1 MTVEQL
7 RDIRRAIDEIGDRTG
22 RHVFPDFIICR
33 SDD

>member
-7 RDIRRAIDEIGDRTG
+7 QDIRRAIDEIGDRVG